1 MPYFHGWVL
10 GTSRNVLL
18 SCYNSRSSV
27 QPIIIFVERKGYNFK
42 EWQCTSLYLKSKID
56 WLFFIFW
63 QMTVRLLEVATLIKK
78 KKKKKEKHKILRRRP
93 TIKIRLQEL
102 SLYIT
107 RIISKT
113 YFQIYLV
120 AAYRKVLKNSPKSHA
135 EVICVM

>member
-1 MPYFHGWVL
+1 MMGL
-10 GTSRNVLL
+10 DGKRSKRNA
-18 SCYNSRSSV
+18 S
-27 QPIIIFVERKGYNFK
+27 
-42 EWQCTSLYLKSKID
+42 
-56 WLFFIFW
+56 
-63 QMTVRLLEVATLIKK
+63 MTVRLLEVTTLIK

-120 AAYRKVLKNSPKSHA
+120 AAYRKVPKNSPKSHA
-135 EVICVM
+135 EVMCVM

>member
-27 QPIIIFVERKGYNFK
+27 QPIIIFEERKGYNFK
-42 EWQCTSLYLKSKID
+42 EWQCTSLYLNSKID

-63 QMTVRLLEVATLIKK
+63 QTTARLLEVVTLIKK
-78 KKKKKEKHKILRRRP
+78 KKEKNKILRRRP

-113 YFQIYLV
+113 YFQIYLA

-135 EVICVM
+135 EVMCVMW

>member
-42 EWQCTSLYLKSKID
+42 EWQCTSLYLNSKID

-63 QMTVRLLEVATLIKK
+63 QMTVRLLEVATLILKK
-78 KKKKKEKHKILRRRP
+78 KKNKEKHKILRRRP

-113 YFQIYLV
+113 YFQIFLV
-120 AAYRKVLKNSPKSHA
+120 AAYRKVPKNSPKSHA
-135 EVICVM
+135 EVMCVM